1 LSAPPAS
8 WLALAG
14 SLLLVA
20 LVFVW
25 RPLLQRRRHGT
36 WGLVLFKGSV
46 AQKVRDVMLFALPA
60 LLIAQAG
67 VATQS
72 PHALG
77 LSEADLRAP
86 AFLRSAL
93 GTLLLYGGLLFQ
105 GAAMLDLGASWRI
118 GIEERAQPGL
128 VTGGLYR
135 HTRNPIFLALIAVLV
150 GYTLLIPTPLS
161 AVILA
166 AAVFAIRQQ
175 IAEEE
180 AYLLRAYGDSYRRYA
195 GRVGRLLP
203 GIGRLG

>member
-1 LSAPPAS
+1 M
-8 WLALAG
+8 
-14 SLLLVA
+14 
-20 LVFVW
+20 VFVW

-36 WGLVLFKGSV
+36 WGLVLFTGSA
-46 AQKVRDVMLFALPA
+46 AQKVRDVMLFALPV
-60 LLIAQAG
+60 LLVGQAV

-72 PHALG
+72 PQALG
-77 LSEADLRAP
+77 VSEADLRAP
-86 AFLRSAL
+86 AFLRNAL
-93 GTLLLYGGLLFQ
+93 GTLLMYGGLLFQ
-105 GAAMLDLGASWRI
+105 GTAMLDLGASWRI

-150 GYTLLIPTPLS
+150 GYTLLIPTLLS

-195 GRVGRLLP
+195 SRVGRLLP

>member
-1 LSAPPAS
+1 MSAQPAS

-14 SLLLVA
+14 TLLLVA
-20 LVFVW
+20 MVFVW

-36 WGLVLFKGSV
+36 WGLVLFEGSV
-46 AQKVRDVMLFALPA
+46 AQKVRDVMLFALPV
-60 LLIAQAG
+60 LLIGQAV

-86 AFLRSAL
+86 AFLRSTL
-93 GTLLLYGGLLFQ
+93 GTLLMYGGLLFQ
-105 GAAMLDLGASWRI
+105 GASMLD
-118 GIEERAQPGL
+118 RARPGL
-128 VTGGLYR
+128 ATEGFYR
-135 HTRNPIFLALIAVLV
+135 YTRNPIFLALIAVLV
-150 GYTLLIPTPLS
+150 GYMLLIPTLLS
-161 AVILA
+161 ALILA

-175 IAEEE
+175 IAAEE
-180 AYLLRAYGDSYRRYA
+180 AHLLRTYGDSYRRYA